1 MPTRSSSCDRPARPL
16 RGGRARLAESAGREH
31 CPRCGSEVI
40 VTPGGDLL
48 EPEPHELA
56 VLLPEGG
63 TLTVRQAADVLT
75 GRTPA
80 RGHHRHTDAPG
91 YACRPPAQLALF
103 VA

>member
-1 MPTRSSSCDRPARPL
+1 
-16 RGGRARLAESAGREH
+16 
-31 CPRCGSEVI
+31 

-63 TLTVRQAADVLT
+63 TLTVRQARAVIA
-75 GRTPA
+75 GRIPPL
-80 RGHHRHTDAPG
+80 GHHRHSDAPG
-91 YACRPPAQLALF
+91 YSCHPPAQLALF